1 MRVGPGRD
9 PLFFV
14 TRAGMRE
21 RNAMSETP
29 EPISADLDE
38 PRLVKE
44 TGLAA
49 RVAAITEPV
58 LHGLGY
64 RLVRARVS
72 GRDGCTVQIMAE
84 RPDGTFSIDDC
95 EAASRALS
103 PALDVEDPISGPYRL
118 ELSSPGVDRPLVR
131 CSDFVRYAGH
141 EVKIEMELAVDGRK
155 RFRGELLGAEETD
168 AKVRIQDA
176 TGAPQVVKLPIGE
189 MAEAKLVLTD
199 ALVAQSLR
207 RGKLAAREAE
217 SESSVRRAASGRS
230 RN

>member
-1 MRVGPGRD
+1 
-9 PLFFV
+9 
-14 TRAGMRE
+14 
-21 RNAMSETP
+21 MSETP

-131 CSDFVRYAGH
+131 RSDFVRYAGH

-176 TGAPQVVKLPIGE
+176 TGAAQVVKLPIGE

-230 RN
+230 HN